1 MLLSGHL
8 FYGLATLRLL
18 LPLLLLAVGCG
29 QPEEPSVEDGLA
41 LATETYRQHL
51 ANGIPADVFGATVIK
66 RGDYF
71 IELLGASEHVAYRV
85 PMPSG
90 TDRRTATE
98 RASEAR
104 TGADWQAVPDSAV
117 VARLAVVVGTFE
129 RANLDALF
137 SDPDS
142 SFATFRVTPYDR
154 LSYYRSG
161 VDPDTIQGNALHWES
176 ITREWVYSRGKN
188 SHDGT

>member
-1 MLLSGHL
+1 MSGPL

-18 LPLLLLAVGCG
+18 LPLLLLAAGCG
-29 QPEEPSVEDGLA
+29 QPEAPPVEDGLA
-41 LATETYRQHL
+41 RATETYRQHF
-51 ANGIPADVFGATVIK
+51 ASGVPAEVFGATVIK

-71 IELLGASEHVAYRV
+71 IELLGTSERAAYRV
-85 PMPSG
+85 PMPSS
-90 TDRRTATE
+90 TDRRSAAE
-98 RASEAR
+98 RAREAR
-104 TGADWQAVPDSAV
+104 TGADWQVVPDSAV

-129 RANLDALF
+129 QADLHALF
-137 SDPDS
+137 SDPDG
-142 SFATFRVTPYDR
+142 SFASFRVTPHDR

-161 VDPDTIQGNALHWES
+161 VDPDTIQGNVLHWQS

>member
-1 MLLSGHL
+1 M
-8 FYGLATLRLL
+8 RLL

-29 QPEEPSVEDGLA
+29 QSDAPPVEDGLA
-41 LATETYRQHL
+41 LATDTYRQHF
-51 ANGIPADVFGATVIK
+51 ASGVPADVFGATVIK

-71 IELLGASEHVAYRV
+71 IELAGASGRVAYRV

-90 TDRRTATE
+90 TDRRSAAE
-98 RASEAR
+98 RAREAR
-104 TGADWQAVPDSAV
+104 TGADWQVVPDSAV
-117 VARLAVVVGTFE
+117 FVRLAVVVGTFE
-129 RANLDALF
+129 RANLHALF

-142 SFATFRVTPYDR
+142 SFATFRITPYDR

-161 VDPDTIQGNALHWES
+161 VDPDTIQGNALHWQS